1 MSFANVNELSNHEFG
16 VLCPSILN
24 TQRKM
29 QKTKIL
35 PNMSPKEHRLFV
47 QKPSLNKNYSK
58 PKETLSIFKEI
69 IERSLGKARE
79 STPSVPS
86 QRKHLKKRI
95 KYCLNLKKI
104 DNNEKQARF
113 TLFRRFMANKPI
125 KNKCQ
130 RSKSPVLSEQSLVV
144 TRYNSKMKLMIN
156 RKIENSNITRRLTA
170 DSESDEDRMDKLEID
185 YL

>member
-24 TQRKM
+24 TQRKL

-35 PNMSPKEHRLFV
+35 PNISPKEHRLFV

-58 PKETLSIFKEI
+58 PKENLSIFKEI

-86 QRKHLKKRI
+86 QRKHLKKTNKILFKPKKNRQQRKTSQI
-95 KYCLNLKKI
+95 YSFSQVYGQQTHKKQMPTIQKSSFIRAIFGCNSLQLK
-104 DNNEKQARF
+104 DEVND
-113 TLFRRFMANKPI
+113 
-125 KNKCQ
+125 
-130 RSKSPVLSEQSLVV
+130 QS
-144 TRYNSKMKLMIN
+144 
-156 RKIENSNITRRLTA
+156 
-170 DSESDEDRMDKLEID
+170 
-185 YL
+185 